1 MNQVEIMRAVWEVT
15 AEGLVISG
23 PDTVIREVNPAYCA
37 MTGYTEA
44 ELVGRKTNIIA
55 SGITPRSVYTEM
67 WEQLGATGR
76 WSGELINRRPD
87 GTHWISAISICAILW
102 PNGDVAAYV
111 GIARDL
117 TEDRRLREALQ
128 EQSSRLEAILAAI
141 TKGILLLDKTGRC
154 VMANQAALRFLNQS
168 EAELIG
174 ASGAELAALFS
185 DRFVEPNPLT
195 IGEADRRLSTRID
208 PVRFYQASWEPVT
221 TADGAELGQIL
232 VLNDVTKETE
242 LDRMKEEFIAT
253 VSHELRTPLTAM
265 KGSLGLLAGG
275 LLGSMEPMQTEL
287 IQIALQNTDRLIRQ
301 VSEILS
307 LSKLESGKVQM
318 KVAPVDLN
326 RVASDVLSELAP
338 VPAGRQIDVTAEMD
352 ASLPLIMA
360 DGEQIRHVLT
370 NLLGNAYKFTPEG
383 GHVHLEI
390 RAGESE
396 VRLTVRDT
404 GPGIAV
410 DQLERIFERF
420 TRAPGEAS
428 RRASGTGLGLAIAK
442 NIVEQHGGRIWAESA
457 PGQGATF
464 IVALP
469 VGSE

>member
-15 AEGLVISG
+15 GDGIVISG
-23 PDTVIREVNPAYCA
+23 PDTVIREANPAYCA

-44 ELVGRKTNIIA
+44 ELAGKKTNIIA
-55 SGITPRSVYTEM
+55 SGLTPRSVYKEM
-67 WEQLGATGR
+67 WDQLKETGR

-87 GTHWISAISICAILW
+87 GSLWISAISICSILW

-128 EQSSRLEAILAAI
+128 EQSSRLEAILSAI
-141 TKGILLLDKTGRC
+141 TKGILLFDKTGRC
-154 VMANQAALRFLNQS
+154 AMANQAALRILNRS

-174 ASGAELAALFS
+174 ASQAELSELFGAH
-185 DRFVEPNPLT
+185 FVEPDPLEIST
-195 IGEADRRLSTRID
+195 EFRRLSTRTE
-208 PVRFYQASWEPVT
+208 PVRFYHASWEPVT
-221 TADGAELGQIL
+221 TVDGKELGQIL
-232 VLNDVTKETE
+232 ILNDITRETE
-242 LDRMKEEFIAT
+242 LDQMKEEFIAT

-275 LLGSMEPMQTEL
+275 VLGSMEPMQTEL

-318 KVAPVDLN
+318 KLAPTNLN
-326 RVASDVLSELAP
+326 RVAGDVLSELAP
-338 VPAGRQIDVTAEMD
+338 VPAGRQIDVTAELD
-352 ASLPLIMA
+352 SDLPLILA
-360 DGEQIRHVLT
+360 DGEQIRQVLT

-383 GHVHLEI
+383 GRVHL
-390 RAGESE
+390 RTQATATE
-396 VRLTVRDT
+396 VRLTVTDS
-404 GPGIAV
+404 GPGIAA

-442 NIVEQHGGRIWAESA
+442 NIVEQHGGRIWAESEL
-457 PGQGATF
+457 GRGATF
-464 IVALP
+464 TVALP
-469 VGSE
+469 VASE

>member
-23 PDTVIREVNPAYCA
+23 PDTVIREVNPAYVA

-44 ELVGRKTNIIA
+44 ELVGKKTNIIA
-55 SGITPRSVYTEM
+55 SGLTPRAVYNEM
-67 WEQLGATGR
+67 WAQIKETGR

-87 GTHWISAISICAILW
+87 GSLWISAISICAITW

-128 EQSSRLEAILAAI
+128 EQSSRLEAILQAI
-141 TKGILLLDKTGRC
+141 TKGILLFDKTGRC
-154 VMANQAALRFLNQS
+154 IKANQAAVRFLHRS
-168 EAELIG
+168 EEELIG
-174 ASGAELAALFS
+174 ADQAELTDLFGEL
-185 DRFVEPNPLT
+185 FNEPHPLT
-195 IGEADRRLSTRID
+195 MGEPGRVLSTRTK
-208 PVRFYQASWEPVT
+208 PVHFFQASWEPVT
-221 TADGAELGQIL
+221 TVDGTELGQLLIL
-232 VLNDVTKETE
+232 ADITSETE

-275 LLGSMEPMQTEL
+275 VLGTMEPMQSEM

-307 LSKLESGKVQM
+307 LSKLESGAVQM
-318 KVAPVDLN
+318 KMHPTDLN
-326 RVASDVLSELAP
+326 KIAQDVLAELAP
-338 VPAGRQIDVTAEMD
+338 VPAGRRIAVTSELAAD
-352 ASLPLIMA
+352 LPLIQGDA
-360 DGEQIRHVLT
+360 EALRQVLV

-383 GHVHLEI
+383 GRVSL
-390 RAGESE
+390 RTWVADDS
-396 VRLTVRDT
+396 VQVAVQDT
-404 GPGIAV
+404 GRGIAA

-420 TRAPGEAS
+420 SRAPGEK
-428 RRASGTGLGLAIAK
+428 ASGTGLGLTIARK
-442 NIVEQHGGRIWAESA
+442 IVEQHGGRIWAESA
-457 PGQGATF
+457 PGQGSTF
-464 IVALP
+464 RVMLP
-469 VGSE
+469 LQ